1 MNKIRFTQTPTTT
14 PSTPPPP
21 PPDKED
27 GPYHDAIGKKGK

>member
-21 PPDKED
+21 PDKED

>member
-14 PSTPPPP
+14 PSTPPP
-21 PPDKED
+21 DKED